1 MAKPI
6 IASKNIKERNKVS
19 KMPTKHNAPFLL
31 ARYYE
36 LQELE
41 GNETNRMIKALYRG
55 EMRKL
60 KNILLK
66 KYKITLDE

>member
-1 MAKPI
+1 MT
-6 IASKNIKERNKVS
+6 
-19 KMPTKHNAPFLL
+19 TKHNAPFLL
-31 ARYYE
+31 ARYYK

-41 GNETNRMIKALYRG
+41 NNETNKMMKALYRD

-66 KYKITLDE
+66 KYKITLDK

>member
-1 MAKPI
+1 
-6 IASKNIKERNKVS
+6 
-19 KMPTKHNAPFLL
+19 MPTKHNVPFLL

-41 GNETNRMIKALYRG
+41 SNETNRMMKALCRD

-66 KYKITLDE
+66 KYKITLDK

>member
-1 MAKPI
+1 MVKPT
-6 IASKNIKERNKVS
+6 IANKNTRERIMI

-41 GNETNRMIKALYRG
+41 SNETNRMMKALYRD

-66 KYKITLDE
+66 KYKITLDK

>member
-1 MAKPI
+1 
-6 IASKNIKERNKVS
+6 
-19 KMPTKHNAPFLL
+19 MPTKHNAPFLL

-41 GNETNRMIKALYRG
+41 SNETNRMMKALYRD

-66 KYKITLDE
+66 KYKITLDK